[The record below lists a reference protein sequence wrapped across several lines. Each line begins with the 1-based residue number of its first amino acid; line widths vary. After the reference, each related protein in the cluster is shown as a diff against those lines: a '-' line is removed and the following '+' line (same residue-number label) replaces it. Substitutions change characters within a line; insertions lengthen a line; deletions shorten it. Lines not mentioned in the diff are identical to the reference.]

1 MHRTDPDIE
10 IDGSFG
16 EGGGQILRY
25 ASTLATVLGKT
36 TVVKNIRAKRSNPG
50 LRPQHVAG
58 LKIISQVSGS
68 NVEGLAIGST
78 TIRISPGVPEGGV
91 YSYDVGT
98 AGSIPLIVQSILP
111 TLLFAKRRSV
121 VSITGGTD
129 VRWSPTADYQR
140 YVLLPT
146 LKAFGIEAR
155 LKVVKRGY
163 YPRGGGKATL
173 EAEPCDFLRAVRIPR
188 EHVASAQI
196 LSVGSNLPRHVAE
209 RQYKSAEKV
218 LAEEGLERISG
229 KVETLVGSQAM
240 GRGSSVLV
248 HSIQASGAASGGD
261 SIGERGKPAERVGR
275 EAVMK
280 YLDWFRSEASVDA
293 HLGDMLIPFCC
304 LARGSS
310 EFSVPAMTGHM
321 RTALHVQER
330 IAGSSYV
337 LKEDEGRAI
346 VRIEGCGLRREP
358 DL

>member
-1 MHRTDPDIE
+1 

-50 LRPQHVAG
+50 LRPQHLAG
-58 LKIISQVSGS
+58 LKTISQVSGS
-68 NVEGLAIGST
+68 SVEGLAIGSS

-91 YSYDVGT
+91 YACDIGT

-111 TLLFAKRRSV
+111 VLLFATRRSV

-129 VRWSPTADYQR
+129 VRWSPTSDYQH

-163 YPRGGGKATL
+163 YPWGGGRATL
-173 EAEPCDFLRAVRIPR
+173 EVEPCDFLKAVRIER
-188 EHVASAQI
+188 EDVASAQI

-209 RQYKSAEKV
+209 RQYMSAKKV
-218 LAEEGLERISG
+218 LEEEGLEDISG
-229 KVETLVGSQAM
+229 KAETLGRPQAV

-248 HSIQASGAASGGD
+248 HSIQASGGASGGD

-275 EAVMK
+275 EAAKK
-280 YLDWFRSEASVDA
+280 YLVWFGSEASVDP

-310 EFSVPAMTGHM
+310 EFSVPSLTGHM

-330 IAGSSYV
+330 ISGSPYA
-337 LKEDEGRAI
+337 LEEDEGRAI
-346 VRIEGCGLRREP
+346 LRIEGRGFRSVP
-358 DL
+358 DH